1 MGEVLHLFKCLVH
14 RFPMEEL
21 DEAEAVENKGF
32 RGCIHGRPG
41 SERQVSLM
49 DRETLDKL
57 GVAPGMVKENIT
69 TLGMDFQT
77 LGAGQFLRV
86 GTECVL
92 EITGPC
98 HPCARME
105 EIRMGLQE
113 ELRGQRGW
121 LCKVIVGG
129 RIRRG
134 DRIEVLQATGGNWTA
149 ATARGTAAA
158 TSESQ

>member
-14 RFPMEEL
+14 RFPMEEIV
-21 DEAEAVENKGF
+21 EADVVANKGF
-32 RGCIHGRPG
+32 QGCIHGRPG
-41 SERQVSLM
+41 SKRQVSLM

-57 GVAPGMVKENIT
+57 GVAAGMVKENIT
-69 TLGMDFQT
+69 TQGIDFRALT
-77 LGAGQFLRV
+77 TGHILRV
-86 GTECVL
+86 GGDCVL

-98 HPCARME
+98 HPCARMD

-121 LCKVIVGG
+121 LCKVNGGG

-134 DRIEVLQATGGNWTA
+134 DRIEVSLTA
-149 ATARGTAAA
+149 EQTASAVA
-158 TSESQ
+158 SQSK